1 MKANVG
7 MTDQAARIVIGFGLL
22 SLVVILEGG
31 ARWLGL
37 IGLVPLATAVL
48 SYCPLYSLLGMD
60 TCPPEKEA

>member
-7 MTDQAARIVIGFGLL
+7 MTDQAARIVIGVALL

-37 IGLVPLATAVL
+37 IGLVPIATAVL
-48 SYCPLYSLLGMD
+48 RYCPLYSLLGVA
-60 TCPPEKEA
+60 TCPNEA

>member
-7 MTDQAARIVIGFGLL
+7 MTDQAARIVIGCGLL
-22 SLVVILEGG
+22 SLVVILEGD

-37 IGLVPLATAVL
+37 IGLVPLVSAVL

-60 TCPPEKEA
+60 TCAAEKKA